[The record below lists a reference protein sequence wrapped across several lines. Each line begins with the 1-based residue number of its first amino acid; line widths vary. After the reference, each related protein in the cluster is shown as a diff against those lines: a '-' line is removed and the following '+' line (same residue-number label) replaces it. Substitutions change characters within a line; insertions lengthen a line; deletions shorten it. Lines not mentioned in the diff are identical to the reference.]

1 MLRKSEM
8 RDRLTSLR
16 KALDKETKEREA
28 VVTKAVRQVLLFL
41 PPSAEHSC
49 VQAVETVGAFF
60 HKNPQAE
67 AYFAI
72 VDVEGNAK
80 VVYPL
85 RPDMDAP

>member
-1 MLRKSEM
+1 LLRKSEM
-8 RDRLTSLR
+8 RDHLTSLR

-28 VVTKAVRQVLLFL
+28 VVNKAVREVHLFS

-60 HKNPQAE
+60 HKNPQAD

-80 VVYPL
+80 VVFPL
-85 RPDMDAP
+85 DLDAQ

>member
-28 VVTKAVRQVLLFL
+28 VASKAVREVHLLL
-41 PPSAEHSC
+41 TPPAEHSC

-60 HKNPQAE
+60 HKDPQAE

-80 VVYPL
+80 VDCPFPPEL
-85 RPDMDAP
+85 DAP

>member
-1 MLRKSEM
+1 MRRKSEM

-28 VVTKAVRQVLLFL
+28 VVNKAVREVHLFSS
-41 PPSAEHSC
+41 PSAERSC
-49 VQAVETVGAFF
+49 VQAVETVGTFF

-67 AYFAI
+67 AYITI

-80 VVYPL
+80 VVFPL
-85 RPDMDAP
+85 PPDLDTP

>member
-1 MLRKSEM
+1 M

-16 KALDKETKEREA
+16 KAFDKDTREREA
-28 VVTKAVRQVLLFL
+28 VANKAVREVHIFL
-41 PPSAEHSC
+41 PPSADHSC
-49 VQAVETVGAFF
+49 AQAVETVGAFF

-80 VVYPL
+80 VVCPL
-85 RPDMDAP
+85 PPDLNAL

>member
-1 MLRKSEM
+1 VLRKSEM

-28 VVTKAVRQVLLFL
+28 VSNKAVREVHLFL
-41 PPSAEHSC
+41 LPSAEHSY

-80 VVYPL
+80 VVCPSFQS
-85 RPDMDAP
+85 

>member
-28 VVTKAVRQVLLFL
+28 VANKAVREVHLFL
-41 PPSAEHSC
+41 PSAEHPC

-80 VVYPL
+80 VVCPL
-85 RPDMDAP
+85 PPEQDAP

>member
-16 KALDKETKEREA
+16 KALDRETKERDA
-28 VVTKAVRQVLLFL
+28 VANKAVREVHLPF

-49 VQAVETVGAFF
+49 VQAVETVGEFF

-80 VVYPL
+80 VVFPL
-85 RPDMDAP
+85 RPEQDAL

>member
-1 MLRKSEM
+1 LLRKSEM

-16 KALDKETKEREA
+16 KSLDKETKEREA
-28 VVTKAVRQVLLFL
+28 VVTKAVREVLLFL
-41 PPSAEHSC
+41 PPSADYSC

-85 RPDMDAP
+85 PPDMDGP